1 MKLGGLNLVFA
12 LLGDNRPA
20 VMAGV
25 LLDRV
30 TIGFIVA
37 SLAWPSRASST
48 GFGVA
53 SASFPRAVREDAL
66 TDCAAVAVALS
77 GVLDSEPLTANEPLR
92 PLQTSTLA
100 YAPDLVW

>member
-1 MKLGGLNLVFA
+1 MVRADATFWVSNDRLQWPVFFWAEYLAQLALGYSRRAGLA
-12 LLGDNRPA
+12 
-20 VMAGV
+20 
-25 LLDRV
+25 
-30 TIGFIVA
+30 
-37 SLAWPSRASST
+37 SRASST

-92 PLQTSTLA
+92 PLQTSPLISSC
-100 YAPDLVW
+100 

>member
-92 PLQTSTLA
+92 PLQTSPLISSC
-100 YAPDLVW
+100 